1 MVTILH
7 FADLHLGVENYGRLD
22 SATGLHSRLMDFL
35 RSFDELVEYAL
46 APATPREGVPGQPV
60 DLVLFAGDVYKGR
73 DPNPTHQRE
82 FARRIHRLAS
92 AGIQVFLLVGNH
104 DLPGTAGRANTLDI
118 FSTLEVPNVWVART
132 LGTHRIPT
140 RSGPV
145 QVVALP
151 WVTRSYLLRREELK
165 NCTLAEVEERT
176 LQELERL
183 IKAEVD
189 QLDPGVPAILAVHGA
204 VQGAVW
210 GSEHSVMLGQEMV
223 LPRSLL
229 KNPAFDYVALGHIH
243 RHQVLE
249 GSDGGAPMVYSGSVD
264 RVDFGEE
271 AEAKGF
277 VVAQIQ
283 KGQAQYQF
291 RQLASTR
298 RFVTIDVQ
306 ADGDDPMAQVRQAIQ
321 SRDIRDAIV
330 RLTIHT
336 TAEKNHLLQ
345 DTEIHALLGE
355 AFKVA
360 TVVRDVKRSTRIRLG
375 PNQNI
380 EQMTPLEVLQTYLQ
394 QARSLPAERMD
405 KLLELAQKVMAGTP
419 LQSLAAGDGQSL
431 AAGDGHS
438 LAAGDGRWPESRRRR
453 WP

>member
-1 MVTILH
+1 MVTVLH

-22 SATGLHSRLMDFL
+22 AATGLHSRLQDFL

-46 APATPREGVPGQPV
+46 NQPV

-73 DPNPTHQRE
+73 DPSPTHQRE
-82 FARRIHRLAS
+82 FARRIHHLAS
-92 AGIQVFLLVGNH
+92 AGIPVFLLVGNH
-104 DLPGTAGRANTLDI
+104 DLPGTAGRANTVDI

-132 LGTHRIPT
+132 LGTQRIST

-151 WVTRSYLLRREELK
+151 WLTRSYLLRREDLK
-165 NCTLAEVEERT
+165 NCTLAEIEERT

-183 IKAEVD
+183 LKAEVSR
-189 QLDPGVPAILAVHGA
+189 LDPGLPSILAVHGA

-210 GSEHSVMLGQEMV
+210 GSEHSVMLGRELV
-223 LPRSLL
+223 LPPGLL

-249 GSDGGAPMVYSGSVD
+249 GPAGGAPMVYSGSLD

-277 VVAQIQ
+277 VLAQVQ

-291 RQLASTR
+291 RKLESTR
-298 RFVTIDVQ
+298 RFVTVEVQ

-321 SRDIRDAIV
+321 ARDIRDAIV
-330 RLTIHT
+330 RLIIHT

-345 DTEIHALLGE
+345 DTEIHALLAD

-360 TVVRDVKRSTRIRLG
+360 TVVRDVKRSARIRIG
-375 PNQNI
+375 SNQNI
-380 EQMTPLEVLQTYLQ
+380 EQMTPLEVLQAYLQ
-394 QARSLPAERMD
+394 QARSMPTERMD
-405 KLLELAQKVMAGTP
+405 RLLELAQKIMAGTP
-419 LQSLAAGDGQSL
+419 SYQSLAAGDGPSL
-431 AAGDGHS
+431 AAGDGLGGS
-438 LAAGDGRWPESRRRR
+438 QD
-453 WP
+453 